1 MSPYY
6 IENLYRALEQAGAD
20 FSASCFE
27 EVFEG
32 QPVQSVPTERLE
44 AFEILSREECLRR
57 ILYQEGME
65 VTTPTKLYKRAL
77 FEGVRY
83 PVGKLYEDIPVAYE
97 VTKRAHKAAY
107 IANRDYYYFQR
118 GSSIQN
124 MAFNPRKL
132 DSVRHCHAL
141 MENVKRDFPQL
152 SRAAECRYLSNV
164 CNILFQIRDRQHE
177 KIEKAL
183 WQEVKK
189 YRRNV
194 LLDPQ
199 ARKKA
204 RLAAALSYSGYAMTR
219 RVYEKTQWRGKK

>member
-1 MSPYY
+1 MGV
-6 IENLYRALEQAGAD
+6 LDGL
-20 FSASCFE
+20 
-27 EVFEG
+27 G
-32 QPVQSVPTERLE
+32 Q
-44 AFEILSREECLRR
+44 RR
-57 ILYQEGME
+57 
-65 VTTPTKLYKRAL
+65 
-77 FEGVRY
+77 GVRVRHTQHLIGH
-83 PVGKLYEDIPVAYE
+83 PGRTLPPNARELAEFFDQL
-97 VTKRAHKAAY
+97 
-107 IANRDYYYFQR
+107 FQR

>member
-1 MSPYY
+1 
-6 IENLYRALEQAGAD
+6 
-20 FSASCFE
+20 
-27 EVFEG
+27 
-32 QPVQSVPTERLE
+32 
-44 AFEILSREECLRR
+44 
-57 ILYQEGME
+57 
-65 VTTPTKLYKRAL
+65 
-77 FEGVRY
+77 
-83 PVGKLYEDIPVAYE
+83 
-97 VTKRAHKAAY
+97 
-107 IANRDYYYFQR
+107 
-118 GSSIQN
+118 

-141 MENVKRDFPQL
+141 MENVKRDFPRL

-164 CNILFQIRDRQHE
+164 CNILFQIQDRQHE

-204 RLAAALSYSGYAMTR
+204 RLAAVLSYSGYAMTR